1 MKIAATSL
9 FGAASAGGSLA
20 LTWKDCG
27 DASTHT
33 KISGLSPTTLT
44 LGQKTTVTG
53 TGALDEAVSDGT
65 FDLKVTAGGVKLLE
79 CSGDAGAAKTCKLP
93 LGSGAITFEG
103 EQFPVQAGTSS
114 IKVDLDLSAALPS
127 SLART
132 TTTVTAQSSSGDK
145 IFCLEVTT
153 APTEETFESIVA
165 DVRAQNAGWVAEVP
179 PKFETVEEAKKHL
192 ALSCLASLGE
202 TFESIVADV
211 RAKNA
216 GWVAEVPPKFETV
229 EEAKKHLGAF
239 LPGHELHQAP
249 AVKEIEVNA
258 EIPSDFDSRTQWPK
272 CGGMAHVR
280 DQSSCG
286 SCWAFGST
294 DSFQD
299 RACVATGKDVR
310 YSPEDTAFCSDA
322 GMGCNGGNSAWD
334 WFKGTGVVT
343 GGDFFDIGKG
353 DTCLPYSLKACAHHI
368 PPSTKYPACP
378 SSEYP
383 SPRCARQCSETSYSG
398 SYSSDKVRAS
408 DAYSVRGV
416 SQIQTE
422 LMNNGP
428 MYVAFSVYSDFPTY
442 KSGVYKHTSGSYLLM
457 SNGPMYVAFSVYSDF
472 PTYKSGVYKH
482 TSGSYLG
489 GHAVELM
496 GWGTED
502 GQDYWLVKNSW
513 NEQWG
518 DGGFFKIA
526 RGSDECGIED
536 DVSGGTVSTSVV
548 V

>member
-1 MKIAATSL
+1 VWFFTMKLAAGSL
-9 FGAASAGGSLA
+9 FGSAAAGGTLA

-27 DASTHT
+27 DATTHT

-53 TGALDEAVSDGT
+53 TGAVDEALSDGT
-65 FDLKVTAGGVKLLE
+65 FDMKVTAAGVKLLE
-79 CSGDAGAAKTCKLP
+79 CSGDAGAAKTCQLP
-93 LGSGAITFEG
+93 LGSGSITFEG
-103 EQFPVQAGTSS
+103 EKFPVQAGSSS
-114 IKVDLDLSAALPS
+114 IAVDLDLSASLPS
-127 SLART
+127 SLAKT
-132 TTTVTAQSSSGDK
+132 TTTVTAQTSSGDK

-153 APTEETFESIVA
+153 APAETFESV
-165 DVRAQNAGWVAEVP
+165 
-179 PKFETVEEAKKHL
+179 
-192 ALSCLASLGE
+192 
-202 TFESIVADV
+202 VADV

-216 GWVAEVPPKFETV
+216 TWVAEVPPRFETV
-229 EEAKKHLGAF
+229 EDAKKHLGAF
-239 LPGHELHQAP
+239 LPGHPSHKAP
-249 AVKEIEVNA
+249 PVKEVEVNA
-258 EIPSDFDSRTQWPK
+258 AIPSDFDARTQWPA
-272 CGGMAHVR
+272 CGGMASVR

-322 GMGCNGGNSAWD
+322 GMGCDGGNSAWD
-334 WFKGTGVVT
+334 WFQGTGVVT
-343 GGDFFDIGKG
+343 GGDYFDIGKG
-353 DTCLPYSLKACAHHI
+353 DTCLPYSLAPCAHHV
-368 PPSTKYPACP
+368 PASTKYPACP

-383 SPRCARQCSETSYSG
+383 SPQCTSQCSESKYSG
-398 SYSSDKVRAS
+398 KYSSDKVRAS

-422 LMNNGP
+422 LMN
-428 MYVAFSVYSDFPTY
+428 
-442 KSGVYKHTSGSYLLM
+442 K
-457 SNGPMYVAFSVYSDF
+457 GPMYVAFSVYSDF

-496 GWGTED
+496 GWGTEN

-526 RGSDECGIED
+526 RGVDECGIED
-536 DVSGGTVSTSVV
+536 DVSAGTVSATVV